1 MTGSALAWLGVA
13 VAVSTAL
20 VMSLLQLRRQRAEL
34 DARQQEA
41 VHHLTAASLADE
53 RCTKLESERTALQEQ
68 VSDLKAQLSAQAA
81 TLSERESHH
90 QSQVKWAEESR
101 MTLRAE
107 LEVIGQ
113 KLLSSS
119 GKALETTNQKSLDS
133 LLKPLAEK
141 IDQFQSRVNQVHTDM
156 VRNSASLSE
165 QIKHLESVGVS
176 MSGEAQNL
184 TRALK
189 GDKKLVG
196 NWGEAQVE
204 KPRARGPATGEH
216 FDAQVAVKDER
227 GDRHLPDFIIRLPEG
242 KNLVI
247 DSKVSLV
254 DYERAV
260 TAESDA
266 DRATALDA
274 HAKAVRHHI
283 DALSAK
289 DYANLPGMDSPD
301 FVLMFM
307 PVEPAYIEVM
317 RSHRELFNHGY
328 QKNVILVSHTT
339 LMPILRT
346 VANLWMIEHSN
357 REAREISERAGDI
370 YNTVCL
376 LGERLSAGHVHI
388 NNGKQVQRRRQSGS
402 GKQGLLGKVSRFQS
416 LSQRANKS
424 FRIRCRPLSLTWRRF
439 DSRIRLSHSHLPA
452 TRSTTNLIVSTSPR
466 IEKSAHRSLVHQ
478 QSSNIQIGD
487 GQGIL
492 LDKLPARLDVIAHQR
507 REHLISHKGIL
518 DGHLQHRR
526 ASGSIVVS
534 HSCSGFIS
542 PRPLYR

>member
-101 MTLRAE
+101 MTLRTE

-204 KPRARGPATGEH
+204 KTLELAGLRRGEH

-266 DRATALDA
+266 DRTTALDA

-307 PVEPAYIEVM
+307 PVEPAYIGVM

-376 LGERLSAGHVHI
+376 LGERLLSLGTSISTTANKYNDAV
-388 NNGKQVQRRRQSGS
+388 KAVQ

-424 FRIRCRPLSLTWRRF
+424 FPDALSPIEPEVEA
-439 DSRIRLSHSHLPA
+439 IRLEDQSESQPA
-452 TRSTTNLIVSTSPR
+452 V
-466 IEKSAHRSLVHQ
+466 
-478 QSSNIQIGD
+478 
-487 GQGIL
+487 
-492 LDKLPARLDVIAHQR
+492 
-507 REHLISHKGIL
+507 SHKEH
-518 DGHLQHRR
+518 DE
-526 ASGSIVVS
+526 
-534 HSCSGFIS
+534 
-542 PRPLYR
+542 P

>member
-20 VMSLLQLRRQRAEL
+20 VMCLLQLRRQRAEL

-101 MTLRAE
+101 MTLRTE

-204 KPRARGPATGEH
+204 KTLELAGLRRGEH

-266 DRATALDA
+266 DRTTALDA

-376 LGERLSAGHVHI
+376 LGERLLSLGTSISTTANKYNDAV
-388 NNGKQVQRRRQSGS
+388 KAVQ

-424 FRIRCRPLSLTWRRF
+424 FPDALSPIEPEVEA
-439 DSRIRLSHSHLPA
+439 IRL
-452 TRSTTNLIVSTSPR
+452 
-466 IEKSAHRSLVHQ
+466 ED
-478 QSSNIQIGD
+478 QSESQ
-487 GQGIL
+487 
-492 LDKLPARLDVIAHQR
+492 PPV
-507 REHLISHKGIL
+507 SHKEH
-518 DGHLQHRR
+518 DE
-526 ASGSIVVS
+526 
-534 HSCSGFIS
+534 
-542 PRPLYR
+542 P

>member
-1 MTGSALAWLGVA
+1 MTGSTFVWLGIA
-13 VAVSTAL
+13 VAMSTGLVVSL
-20 VMSLLQLRRQRAEL
+20 VQLRRQRAEL
-34 DARQQEA
+34 NARQQEV
-41 VHHLTAASLADE
+41 VHHSTAASLADE
-53 RCTKLESERTALQEQ
+53 RCTKLEAERTALQEQ
-68 VSDLKAQLSAQAA
+68 LTDLKTQLSAQAA

-101 MTLRAE
+101 MTLRTE

-204 KPRARGPATGEH
+204 KTLELAGLRRGEH

-376 LGERLSAGHVHI
+376 LGERLLSLGTSISTTANKYNDAV
-388 NNGKQVQRRRQSGS
+388 KAVQ

-424 FRIRCRPLSLTWRRF
+424 FPDTLSPIEP
-439 DSRIRLSHSHLPA
+439 DVEAIRLEDQTESQP
-452 TRSTTNLIVSTSPR
+452 STSH
-466 IEKSAHRSLVHQ
+466 K
-478 QSSNIQIGD
+478 
-487 GQGIL
+487 
-492 LDKLPARLDVIAHQR
+492 
-507 REHLISHKGIL
+507 EH
-518 DGHLQHRR
+518 D
-526 ASGSIVVS
+526 
-534 HSCSGFIS
+534 
-542 PRPLYR
+542 

>member
-1 MTGSALAWLGVA
+1 MTGSALVWLGIA
-13 VAVSTAL
+13 VAVSMAL
-20 VMSLLQLRRQRAEL
+20 VMSLVQLRRQRAEL
-34 DARQQEA
+34 DTRQQEA
-41 VHHLTAASLADE
+41 VHHLAAASLADE

-101 MTLRAE
+101 MTLRTE

-204 KPRARGPATGEH
+204 KTLELAGLRRGEH

-266 DRATALDA
+266 DRTTALDA

-376 LGERLSAGHVHI
+376 LGERLLSLGTSISTTANKYNDAV
-388 NNGKQVQRRRQSGS
+388 KAVQ

-416 LSQRANKS
+416 LSQRANKT
-424 FRIRCRPLSLTWRRF
+424 FPDALSPIEP
-439 DSRIRLSHSHLPA
+439 DVEAIRL
-452 TRSTTNLIVSTSPR
+452 
-466 IEKSAHRSLVHQ
+466 ED
-478 QSSNIQIGD
+478 QSESQ
-487 GQGIL
+487 
-492 LDKLPARLDVIAHQR
+492 PPV
-507 REHLISHKGIL
+507 SHKEH
-518 DGHLQHRR
+518 DE
-526 ASGSIVVS
+526 
-534 HSCSGFIS
+534 
-542 PRPLYR
+542 P

>member
-1 MTGSALAWLGVA
+1 MTGSALVWLGIA

-20 VMSLLQLRRQRAEL
+20 VMSLVQLRRQRAEL
-34 DARQQEA
+34 DTRQQEA

-101 MTLRAE
+101 MTLRTE

-189 GDKKLVG
+189 GDKKLIG

-204 KPRARGPATGEH
+204 KTLELAGLRRGEH

-227 GDRHLPDFIIRLPEG
+227 GDQHLPDFIIRLPEG

-266 DRATALDA
+266 DRATALEA

-376 LGERLSAGHVHI
+376 LGERLLSLGTSISTTANKYNDAV
-388 NNGKQVQRRRQSGS
+388 KAVQ

-424 FRIRCRPLSLTWRRF
+424 FPDALSPIEP
-439 DSRIRLSHSHLPA
+439 DVEAIRL
-452 TRSTTNLIVSTSPR
+452 
-466 IEKSAHRSLVHQ
+466 EDQSASQ
-478 QSSNIQIGD
+478 
-487 GQGIL
+487 
-492 LDKLPARLDVIAHQR
+492 PPF
-507 REHLISHKGIL
+507 SHKEH
-518 DGHLQHRR
+518 DE
-526 ASGSIVVS
+526 
-534 HSCSGFIS
+534 
-542 PRPLYR
+542 P

>member
-1 MTGSALAWLGVA
+1 MTGSAFVWLGIA
-13 VAVSTAL
+13 VAMSTAL
-20 VMSLLQLRRQRAEL
+20 VVSLVQLRRQRAEL
-34 DARQQEA
+34 NARQQEV
-41 VHHLTAASLADE
+41 VHHSTAASLADE
-53 RCTKLESERTALQEQ
+53 RCTKLEAERTALQEQ
-68 VSDLKAQLSAQAA
+68 LTDLKTQLSAQAA

-101 MTLRAE
+101 MTLRTE

-204 KPRARGPATGEH
+204 KTLELAGLRRGEH

-376 LGERLSAGHVHI
+376 LGERLLSLGTSISTTANKYNDAV
-388 NNGKQVQRRRQSGS
+388 KAVQ

-424 FRIRCRPLSLTWRRF
+424 FPDTLSPIEP
-439 DSRIRLSHSHLPA
+439 DVEAIRLEDQTESQPS
-452 TRSTTNLIVSTSPR
+452 TRH
-466 IEKSAHRSLVHQ
+466 K
-478 QSSNIQIGD
+478 
-487 GQGIL
+487 
-492 LDKLPARLDVIAHQR
+492 
-507 REHLISHKGIL
+507 EH
-518 DGHLQHRR
+518 D
-526 ASGSIVVS
+526 
-534 HSCSGFIS
+534 
-542 PRPLYR
+542 

>member
-1 MTGSALAWLGVA
+1 MTGSTFVWLGIA
-13 VAVSTAL
+13 VAMSAAL
-20 VMSLLQLRRQRAEL
+20 VVSLVQLRRQRAEL
-34 DARQQEA
+34 NAWQQEV
-41 VHHLTAASLADE
+41 VHHSTAASLADE
-53 RCTKLESERTALQEQ
+53 RCTKLEAERTALQEQ
-68 VSDLKAQLSAQAA
+68 LTDLKTQLSAQAA

-101 MTLRAE
+101 MTLRTE

-141 IDQFQSRVNQVHTDM
+141 IDQFQPRVNQVHTDM

-204 KPRARGPATGEH
+204 KTLELAGLRRGEH

-227 GDRHLPDFIIRLPEG
+227 GYQHLPDFIIRLPEG

-376 LGERLSAGHVHI
+376 LGERLLSLGTSISTTANKYNDAV
-388 NNGKQVQRRRQSGS
+388 KAVQ

-424 FRIRCRPLSLTWRRF
+424 FPDTLSPIEP
-439 DSRIRLSHSHLPA
+439 DVEAIRLEDQTESQP
-452 TRSTTNLIVSTSPR
+452 STSH
-466 IEKSAHRSLVHQ
+466 K
-478 QSSNIQIGD
+478 
-487 GQGIL
+487 
-492 LDKLPARLDVIAHQR
+492 
-507 REHLISHKGIL
+507 EH
-518 DGHLQHRR
+518 D
-526 ASGSIVVS
+526 
-534 HSCSGFIS
+534 
-542 PRPLYR
+542 

>member
-101 MTLRAE
+101 MTLRTE

-204 KPRARGPATGEH
+204 KTLELAGLRRGEH

-266 DRATALDA
+266 DRTTALDA

-376 LGERLSAGHVHI
+376 LGERLLSLGTSISTTANKYNEAV
-388 NNGKQVQRRRQSGS
+388 KAVQ

-424 FRIRCRPLSLTWRRF
+424 FPDALSPIEPEVEA
-439 DSRIRLSHSHLPA
+439 IRLEDQSESQPA
-452 TRSTTNLIVSTSPR
+452 V
-466 IEKSAHRSLVHQ
+466 
-478 QSSNIQIGD
+478 
-487 GQGIL
+487 
-492 LDKLPARLDVIAHQR
+492 
-507 REHLISHKGIL
+507 SHKE
-518 DGHLQHRR
+518 HEE
-526 ASGSIVVS
+526 
-534 HSCSGFIS
+534 
-542 PRPLYR
+542 P

>member
-1 MTGSALAWLGVA
+1 MTESAFVWLGIA
-13 VAVSTAL
+13 VAVGTAL
-20 VMSLLQLRRQRAEL
+20 VVSLVQLRRQRAEL
-34 DARQQEA
+34 NARQQEV

-53 RCTKLESERTALQEQ
+53 RCTKLEAERTALQAQ
-68 VSDLKAQLSAQAA
+68 LSDLKAQLSAQAA

-90 QSQVKWAEESR
+90 ESQVKWAEESR
-101 MTLRAE
+101 ITLRTE

-204 KPRARGPATGEH
+204 KTLELAGLRRGEH
-216 FDAQVAVKDER
+216 FDAQVTVKDER

-266 DRATALDA
+266 DRTTALDA

-376 LGERLSAGHVHI
+376 LGERLLSLGTSISTTANKYNDAV
-388 NNGKQVQRRRQSGS
+388 KAVQ

-424 FRIRCRPLSLTWRRF
+424 FPDALSPIEP
-439 DSRIRLSHSHLPA
+439 DVEAIRLEDQTESQPF
-452 TRSTTNLIVSTSPR
+452 T
-466 IEKSAHRSLVHQ
+466 
-478 QSSNIQIGD
+478 
-487 GQGIL
+487 
-492 LDKLPARLDVIAHQR
+492 
-507 REHLISHKGIL
+507 SHKEY
-518 DGHLQHRR
+518 DE
-526 ASGSIVVS
+526 
-534 HSCSGFIS
+534 
-542 PRPLYR
+542 P

>member
-1 MTGSALAWLGVA
+1 MTGPALVWLGIA

-20 VMSLLQLRRQRAEL
+20 VMSLVQLRRQRAEL
-34 DARQQEA
+34 DAQQQEM

-68 VSDLKAQLSAQAA
+68 LSDLKAQLSAQAA

-165 QIKHLESVGVS
+165 QIKHLESLGVS

-204 KPRARGPATGEH
+204 KTLELAGLRRGEH

-266 DRATALDA
+266 DRTTALDA

-317 RSHRELFNHGY
+317 RRHRELFNHGY
-328 QKNVILVSHTT
+328 QKNVVLVSHTT

-376 LGERLSAGHVHI
+376 LGERLLSLGASISTTANKYNDAV
-388 NNGKQVQRRRQSGS
+388 KAVQ

-424 FRIRCRPLSLTWRRF
+424 FPDALSPIEP
-439 DSRIRLSHSHLPA
+439 DVEAIRLEDQTESQPP
-452 TRSTTNLIVSTSPR
+452 V
-466 IEKSAHRSLVHQ
+466 
-478 QSSNIQIGD
+478 
-487 GQGIL
+487 
-492 LDKLPARLDVIAHQR
+492 
-507 REHLISHKGIL
+507 SHKEH
-518 DGHLQHRR
+518 DE
-526 ASGSIVVS
+526 
-534 HSCSGFIS
+534 
-542 PRPLYR
+542 P

>member
-1 MTGSALAWLGVA
+1 MTGSALAWLGIA

-20 VMSLLQLRRQRAEL
+20 VMSLMQLRRQRAEL

-53 RCTKLESERTALQEQ
+53 RCTKLESERSALQEQ

-81 TLSERESHH
+81 RLSERESHH

-101 MTLRAE
+101 MTLRTE

-204 KPRARGPATGEH
+204 KTLELAGLRRGEH
-216 FDAQVAVKDER
+216 FDAQVAIKDER

-266 DRATALDA
+266 DRTTALDA

-376 LGERLSAGHVHI
+376 LGERLLSLGTSISTTANKYNDAV
-388 NNGKQVQRRRQSGS
+388 KAVQ

-424 FRIRCRPLSLTWRRF
+424 FPDALSPIEPEVEA
-439 DSRIRLSHSHLPA
+439 IRLEDQSESQPA
-452 TRSTTNLIVSTSPR
+452 V
-466 IEKSAHRSLVHQ
+466 
-478 QSSNIQIGD
+478 
-487 GQGIL
+487 
-492 LDKLPARLDVIAHQR
+492 
-507 REHLISHKGIL
+507 SHKE
-518 DGHLQHRR
+518 HEE
-526 ASGSIVVS
+526 
-534 HSCSGFIS
+534 
-542 PRPLYR
+542 P

>member
-1 MTGSALAWLGVA
+1 MTGSALVWWGIA

-34 DARQQEA
+34 DAQQQEA
-41 VHHLTAASLADE
+41 VHHLTAALLADE

-101 MTLRAE
+101 MTLRTE

-204 KPRARGPATGEH
+204 KTLELAGLRRGEH

-376 LGERLSAGHVHI
+376 LGERLLSLGTSISTTANKYNDAV
-388 NNGKQVQRRRQSGS
+388 KAVQ

-424 FRIRCRPLSLTWRRF
+424 FPDALTPIEP
-439 DSRIRLSHSHLPA
+439 DVEAIRLEDQTESKP
-452 TRSTTNLIVSTSPR
+452 STSH
-466 IEKSAHRSLVHQ
+466 K
-478 QSSNIQIGD
+478 
-487 GQGIL
+487 
-492 LDKLPARLDVIAHQR
+492 
-507 REHLISHKGIL
+507 EH
-518 DGHLQHRR
+518 D
-526 ASGSIVVS
+526 
-534 HSCSGFIS
+534 
-542 PRPLYR
+542 

>member
-1 MTGSALAWLGVA
+1 MTGSTFVWLGIA
-13 VAVSTAL
+13 VAMSTAL
-20 VMSLLQLRRQRAEL
+20 VVSLVQLRRQRAEL
-34 DARQQEA
+34 NARQQEV
-41 VHHLTAASLADE
+41 VHHSTAASLADE
-53 RCTKLESERTALQEQ
+53 RCTKLEAERTALQEQ
-68 VSDLKAQLSAQAA
+68 LTDLKTQLSAQAA

-101 MTLRAE
+101 MTLRTE

-204 KPRARGPATGEH
+204 KTLELAGLRRGEH

-266 DRATALDA
+266 DRTTALDA

-376 LGERLSAGHVHI
+376 LGERLLSLGTSISTTANKYNDAV
-388 NNGKQVQRRRQSGS
+388 KAVQ

-416 LSQRANKS
+416 LSQRANKT
-424 FRIRCRPLSLTWRRF
+424 FPDALSPIEP
-439 DSRIRLSHSHLPA
+439 DVESIRL
-452 TRSTTNLIVSTSPR
+452 
-466 IEKSAHRSLVHQ
+466 ED
-478 QSSNIQIGD
+478 QSES
-487 GQGIL
+487 
-492 LDKLPARLDVIAHQR
+492 
-507 REHLISHKGIL
+507 
-518 DGHLQHRR
+518 
-526 ASGSIVVS
+526 
-534 HSCSGFIS
+534 
-542 PRPLYR
+542 

>member
-1 MTGSALAWLGVA
+1 MTGSALVWLGITVA
-13 VAVSTAL
+13 ASTAL
-20 VMSLLQLRRQRAEL
+20 VMSLMQLRRQRAEL

-204 KPRARGPATGEH
+204 KTLELAGLRRGEH
-216 FDAQVAVKDER
+216 FDAQIAVKDER

-266 DRATALDA
+266 DRTTALDA

-317 RSHRELFNHGY
+317 RRHRELFNHGY
-328 QKNVILVSHTT
+328 QKNVVLVSHTT

-376 LGERLSAGHVHI
+376 LGERLLSLGASISTTANKYNDAV
-388 NNGKQVQRRRQSGS
+388 KAVQ

-424 FRIRCRPLSLTWRRF
+424 FPDALTPIEP
-439 DSRIRLSHSHLPA
+439 DVEAIRLEDQTESKP
-452 TRSTTNLIVSTSPR
+452 STSH
-466 IEKSAHRSLVHQ
+466 K
-478 QSSNIQIGD
+478 
-487 GQGIL
+487 
-492 LDKLPARLDVIAHQR
+492 
-507 REHLISHKGIL
+507 EH
-518 DGHLQHRR
+518 D
-526 ASGSIVVS
+526 
-534 HSCSGFIS
+534 
-542 PRPLYR
+542 

>member
-1 MTGSALAWLGVA
+1 MTGATFVWLGIA
-13 VAVSTAL
+13 VAMSTGLVVSL
-20 VMSLLQLRRQRAEL
+20 VQLRRQRAEL
-34 DARQQEA
+34 NARQQEV
-41 VHHLTAASLADE
+41 VHHSTAASLADE
-53 RCTKLESERTALQEQ
+53 RCTKLEAERTALQEQ
-68 VSDLKAQLSAQAA
+68 LTDLKTQLSAQAA

-101 MTLRAE
+101 MTLRTE

-204 KPRARGPATGEH
+204 KTLELAGLRRGEH

-376 LGERLSAGHVHI
+376 LGERLLSLGTSISTTANKYNDAV
-388 NNGKQVQRRRQSGS
+388 KAVQ

-424 FRIRCRPLSLTWRRF
+424 FPDTLSPIEP
-439 DSRIRLSHSHLPA
+439 DVEAIRLEDQTESQP
-452 TRSTTNLIVSTSPR
+452 STSH
-466 IEKSAHRSLVHQ
+466 K
-478 QSSNIQIGD
+478 
-487 GQGIL
+487 
-492 LDKLPARLDVIAHQR
+492 
-507 REHLISHKGIL
+507 EH
-518 DGHLQHRR
+518 D
-526 ASGSIVVS
+526 
-534 HSCSGFIS
+534 
-542 PRPLYR
+542 

>member
-1 MTGSALAWLGVA
+1 MTGSALVWLGIA

-101 MTLRAE
+101 MTLRTE

-204 KPRARGPATGEH
+204 KTLELAGLRRGEH

-266 DRATALDA
+266 DRTTALDA

-376 LGERLSAGHVHI
+376 LGERLLSLGTSISTTANKYNDAV
-388 NNGKQVQRRRQSGS
+388 KAVQ

-424 FRIRCRPLSLTWRRF
+424 FPDALSPIEPEVEA
-439 DSRIRLSHSHLPA
+439 IRLEDQSESQPA
-452 TRSTTNLIVSTSPR
+452 V
-466 IEKSAHRSLVHQ
+466 
-478 QSSNIQIGD
+478 
-487 GQGIL
+487 
-492 LDKLPARLDVIAHQR
+492 
-507 REHLISHKGIL
+507 SHKEH
-518 DGHLQHRR
+518 DE
-526 ASGSIVVS
+526 
-534 HSCSGFIS
+534 
-542 PRPLYR
+542 P

>member
-1 MTGSALAWLGVA
+1 MTGSALVWLGVA

-53 RCTKLESERTALQEQ
+53 RCTKLESERAALQEQ
-68 VSDLKAQLSAQAA
+68 LADLKAQLSAQAA

-101 MTLRAE
+101 MTLRTE

-204 KPRARGPATGEH
+204 KTLELAGLRRGEH

-266 DRATALDA
+266 DRTTALDA

-328 QKNVILVSHTT
+328 QKNVVLVSHTT

-376 LGERLSAGHVHI
+376 LGERLLSLGTSISTTANKYNDAV
-388 NNGKQVQRRRQSGS
+388 KAVQ

-424 FRIRCRPLSLTWRRF
+424 FPDALSPIEP
-439 DSRIRLSHSHLPA
+439 DVEAIRL
-452 TRSTTNLIVSTSPR
+452 
-466 IEKSAHRSLVHQ
+466 ED
-478 QSSNIQIGD
+478 QSESQ
-487 GQGIL
+487 
-492 LDKLPARLDVIAHQR
+492 PPV
-507 REHLISHKGIL
+507 SHKEH
-518 DGHLQHRR
+518 DE
-526 ASGSIVVS
+526 
-534 HSCSGFIS
+534 
-542 PRPLYR
+542 P

>member
-1 MTGSALAWLGVA
+1 MTGSALVWLGIA

-20 VMSLLQLRRQRAEL
+20 VMSLVQLRRQRAEL

-101 MTLRAE
+101 MTLRTE

-204 KPRARGPATGEH
+204 KTLELAGLRRGEH

-266 DRATALDA
+266 DRTTALDA

-376 LGERLSAGHVHI
+376 LGERLLSLGTSISTTANKYNDAV
-388 NNGKQVQRRRQSGS
+388 KAVQ

-424 FRIRCRPLSLTWRRF
+424 FPDALSPIEP
-439 DSRIRLSHSHLPA
+439 DVEAIRLEDQSESQPA
-452 TRSTTNLIVSTSPR
+452 V
-466 IEKSAHRSLVHQ
+466 
-478 QSSNIQIGD
+478 
-487 GQGIL
+487 
-492 LDKLPARLDVIAHQR
+492 
-507 REHLISHKGIL
+507 SHKE
-518 DGHLQHRR
+518 HEE
-526 ASGSIVVS
+526 
-534 HSCSGFIS
+534 
-542 PRPLYR
+542 P

>member
-1 MTGSALAWLGVA
+1 MTGPALVWLGIA

-20 VMSLLQLRRQRAEL
+20 VMSLVQLRRQRAEL
-34 DARQQEA
+34 DARQQEM

-68 VSDLKAQLSAQAA
+68 LSDLKAQLSAQAA

-165 QIKHLESVGVS
+165 QIKHLESLGVS

-204 KPRARGPATGEH
+204 KTLELAGLRRGEH

-266 DRATALDA
+266 DRTTALDA

-317 RSHRELFNHGY
+317 RRHRELFNHGY
-328 QKNVILVSHTT
+328 QKNVVLVSHTT

-376 LGERLSAGHVHI
+376 LGERLLSLGASISTTANKYNDAV
-388 NNGKQVQRRRQSGS
+388 KAVQ

-424 FRIRCRPLSLTWRRF
+424 FPDALSPIEP
-439 DSRIRLSHSHLPA
+439 DVEAIRLEDQTESQPP
-452 TRSTTNLIVSTSPR
+452 V
-466 IEKSAHRSLVHQ
+466 
-478 QSSNIQIGD
+478 
-487 GQGIL
+487 
-492 LDKLPARLDVIAHQR
+492 
-507 REHLISHKGIL
+507 SHKEH
-518 DGHLQHRR
+518 DE
-526 ASGSIVVS
+526 
-534 HSCSGFIS
+534 
-542 PRPLYR
+542 P